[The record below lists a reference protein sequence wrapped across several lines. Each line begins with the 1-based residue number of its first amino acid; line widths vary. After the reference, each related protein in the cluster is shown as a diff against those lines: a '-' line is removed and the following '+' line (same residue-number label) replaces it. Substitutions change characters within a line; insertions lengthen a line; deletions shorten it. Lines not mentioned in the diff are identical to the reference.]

1 MKYVV
6 QRESM
11 SVDANGKP
19 SLPNAWQD
27 IATIEAES
35 RTKRSTVIK
44 KALAEANIAPSER
57 KLRLR
62 VLDAESAKVYEPEAH
77 QPPAEWRLR

>member
-1 MKYVV
+1 MKYTV
-6 QRESM
+6 QLEAEPESAT
-11 SVDANGKP
+11 SGGAYWV
-19 SLPNAWQD
+19 D
-27 IATIEAES
+27 IATVEVE
-35 RTKRSTVIK
+35 KRSKRATVIK
-44 KALAEANIAPSER
+44 RALAEANIQPSAD